1 MWREKVETPLFRE
14 DMKDFEGKSTNFVTK
29 DNRTNRQQVTT
40 LKNQKQLK
48 KEDMQ
53 ELIVSPINTTSEENE
68 SIQAIAKNHREIK
81 EKEKIVNSTRLFIKT
96 FVGGNIIIYI
106 LFFYSYS
113 ESISSCQ
120 LYFINL

>member
-1 MWREKVETPLFRE
+1 MWTEKNETPLFRE

-53 ELIVSPINTTSEENE
+53 ELIVTPVNTSSEENE

-96 FVGGNIIIYI
+96 FVGGNIII
-106 LFFYSYS
+106 
-113 ESISSCQ
+113 
-120 LYFINL
+120 